1 MLEGLEVSE
10 VNISLINREKR
21 INSEYF
27 LKEYI
32 TEDNYLAKHNVVSI
46 GEYAFIT
53 DGQHGY
59 HEIDNNSN
67 IHLLTAKNAKNWF
80 ANLDGA
86 DPLAQWVDDYNR
98 RSSLQNN
105 DIILSTRGSIG
116 YAAIVKADVL
126 PANIDQDVA
135 RINIIKQNELIPEFT
150 ITYLNSKYGQNWMFR
165 NQTGMVQQGLS
176 LEKVREMPIP
186 LLPIGFQQNVAKIVQ
201 KSYVCF
207 NESNNR
213 YLEAEKSLLKELGLL
228 DWQPNNDNT
237 SIKHFIDFLSS
248 GRLDAEYYQP
258 KYDELEAIL
267 KKSSHKTI
275 AELQVYNMRGVQ
287 PDYVE
292 NGEISVV
299 NSKHILEDGLD
310 YDNFEHTTTGF
321 LNNHERARIG
331 YGDVLIY
338 TTGANIGR
346 AQVYLKEEP
355 AVASNHVNIL
365 RVQGV
370 NPVYLAIVLNSQVG
384 RMQTEKLCTGSAQAE
399 LYPTDIEKFIVP
411 ILPDKTQQ
419 TISDYVQK
427 SFSLRQQAKQLL
439 EDAKL
444 KVETA
449 ITGGGG
455 NNQIV
460 TKYIKLMERSSF
472 YYRMAEWTLIQE
484 LYADSWTATASVN
497 YSVKPYSVSQSTG
510 RLDAEYYQ
518 PKYDALFNVLSHFEC
533 NTIAEIATMRKSI
546 EPGSDAYKEEGVP
559 FVRVSDI
566 TKYGISEP
574 NIYLSR
580 TEYNVEKLRPKKDTI
595 LLSKDGS
602 VGIAYKVEEDM
613 DSITSGALLH
623 LNVYNKDYL
632 PDYLTLVLNSVV
644 VQLQAERDSN
654 GAIIQHWKPSEI
666 EQVVI
671 PQLPM
676 ETQHAIATKI
686 QESFALRK
694 ESKRLLEQAKQMVE
708 QEIEN
713 H

>member
-10 VNISLINREKR
+10 VQLSFINKEKR
-21 INSEYF
+21 INAEYF
-27 LKEYI
+27 FKEYLI
-32 TEDNYLAKHNVVSI
+32 EDCNLAKYKKALL
-46 GEYAFIT
+46 GEYAYIT

-59 HEIDNNSN
+59 HEIDINSD

-86 DPLAQWVDDYNR
+86 EPLAKWVDDTNQ
-98 RSSLQNN
+98 RSSLQIN
-105 DIILSTRGSIG
+105 DIILSTRGTVG
-116 YAAIVKADVL
+116 YAAIVTSDVL

-135 RINIIKQNELIPEFT
+135 RINILKQNELIPEFT
-150 ITYLNSKYGQNWMFR
+150 IAYLNSKYGQNWMLR

-176 LEKVREMPIP
+176 LEKVRELPIP
-186 LLPIGFQQNVAKIVQ
+186 LLSIEVQRNIAKIVQ
-201 KSYVCF
+201 SSYSCYYKS
-207 NESNNR
+207 NEINK
-213 YLEAEKSLLKELGLL
+213 EAEEILLKELGLL
-228 DWQPNNDNT
+228 GWQPNNDNT

-248 GRLDAEYYQP
+248 GRLDAEFYQP
-258 KYDELEAIL
+258 KYDDLEAII
-267 KKSSHKTI
+267 KKSLNKTI
-275 AELQVYNMRGVQ
+275 AELQTFNARGVQ
-287 PDYVE
+287 PDYVDD
-292 NGEISVV
+292 GEISVI

-310 YDNFEHTTTGF
+310 YDNFEHTTTDF
-321 LNNHERARIG
+321 LGSHERARIG
-331 YGDVLIY
+331 CGDILIY

-370 NPVYLAIVLNSQVG
+370 NPIYLAIVLNSQVG

-399 LYPTDIEKFIVP
+399 LYPTDIEKFVVP

-419 TISDYVQK
+419 TIADYVQK
-427 SFSLRQQAKQLL
+427 SVSLRQQAKQLL

-449 ITGGGG
+449 ISGGGD
-455 NNQIV
+455 NQIV
-460 TKYIKLMERSSF
+460 TEYTKLMKRSTY

-484 LYADSWTATASVN
+484 LYANTWTATASVN

-566 TKYGISEP
+566 TKYGISES

-580 TEYNVEKLRPKKDTI
+580 TEYNVEKLCPKKDTI

-602 VGIAYKVEEDM
+602 VGIAYKVDEDK
-613 DSITSGALLH
+613 DCITSGALLH
-623 LNVYNKDYL
+623 LNVYNENYL
-632 PDYLTLVLNSVV
+632 PDYLTLVLNSVI
-644 VQLQAERDSN
+644 VQLQAERDAN

-671 PQLPM
+671 PHIPM

-686 QESFALRK
+686 QESFVLRK
-694 ESKRLLEQAKQMVE
+694 ESKRLLEQAKHMVE